1 MSGSFTGRGV
11 EGVEELKVLLLQRA
25 QLCLQRLVLL
35 HERLVLGLNRGLRL
49 GLTTW

>member
-1 MSGSFTGRGV
+1 MSGSFVGRRV

-35 HERLVLGLNRGLRL
+35 HERLVLGLNRSLRL